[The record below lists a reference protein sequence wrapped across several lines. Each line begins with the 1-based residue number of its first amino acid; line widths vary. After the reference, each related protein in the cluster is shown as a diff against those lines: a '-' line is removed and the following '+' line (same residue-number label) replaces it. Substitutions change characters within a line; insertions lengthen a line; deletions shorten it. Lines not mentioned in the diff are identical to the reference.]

1 MEKNKSLF
9 NISINYNEL
18 MNEIEAAEGIL
29 TEEQIVALE
38 ITENDLQS
46 KSIAYLEVI
55 KGKEAV
61 TMLVDE
67 EIKRLTAMKKVN
79 NNIITRLKD
88 NLLVAVKVFGDFEV
102 GLTKFGTRKSQSINV
117 EDVNSLPQQYKNV
130 KVTESA
136 DKKALKEAIKSGI
149 DVPGVELSNNLSLK
163 IN

>member
-55 KGKEAV
+55 KGKEAI
-61 TMLVDE
+61 TMLIDE

-88 NLLVAVKVFGDFEV
+88 NLLVAVKVFGAFEV